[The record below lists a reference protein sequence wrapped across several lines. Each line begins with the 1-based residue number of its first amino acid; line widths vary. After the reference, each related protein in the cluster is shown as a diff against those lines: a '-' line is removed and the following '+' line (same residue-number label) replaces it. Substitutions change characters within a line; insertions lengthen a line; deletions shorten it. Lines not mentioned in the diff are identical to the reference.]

1 MVTITETEEIAKE
14 MSTADTFRELEK
26 KESYLVSQAEK
37 MNLRLIQA
45 GIDLENSQQNLEVCL
60 KNEKSRDLITVKD
73 LQKAKADTD
82 RARALV
88 SDFAVVVENLRIA
101 VANAGNA
108 LQQTRAAKQTALM
121 KLFGKERDRILE
133 EVQEKAGDLLSR
145 YLLCLTVSNPGVNPS
160 GVAVISNQYE
170 ALRILTNEDRRNKTD
185 AILKDILSEKG

>member
-1 MVTITETEEIAKE
+1 MVTITKTEETEKE

-160 GVAVISNQYE
+160 GAAVISNQYE